1 MFGEPTAIINA
12 VAELARQ
19 VVPMLIVFGIISWT
33 DQQTAM
39 VFAVMSASLSVVAT
53 LLIRSQVV
61 PTGTVD
67 AQIKQAT
74 RMPEGTTVAQ
84 VVAATEAKQSA

>member
-1 MFGEPTAIINA
+1 MLREPTAIINA

-19 VVPMLIVFGIISWT
+19 IVPMLIVFGFISWS

-39 VFAVMSASLSVVAT
+39 VFAVMSAFLSLAST
-53 LLIRSQVV
+53 LIIRTQVV
-61 PTGTVD
+61 PTEKVD

-74 RMPEGTTVAQ
+74 KMPEGTTVAQ
-84 VVAATEAKQSA
+84 VVAATEAKQG